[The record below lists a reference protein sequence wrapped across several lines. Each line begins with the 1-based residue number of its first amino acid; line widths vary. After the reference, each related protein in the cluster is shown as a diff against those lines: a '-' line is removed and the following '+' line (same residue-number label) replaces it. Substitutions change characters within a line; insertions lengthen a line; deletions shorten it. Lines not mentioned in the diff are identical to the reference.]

1 MNNKIIQDFINKHKK
16 KMEQPIVRSFLQSKY
31 NYNLFEEAITNPT
44 PENKQILDQTF
55 KSHFK
60 KIKVIDYVSKLIHY
74 YSIDLQKKITLNKQ
88 RNVLNLD
95 STVATKDGD
104 MISKYDIITLDN
116 EDNTYDKFI
125 QNEDNLQ
132 SHLSNELLIKSFFK
146 LSKKQIKILN
156 LFYLEEYTNKEIAKI
171 LGESEQTISYNHK
184 SAIKKLKQSMQT
196 EKERINNE

>member
-132 SHLSNELLIKSFFK
+132 SHLNDELLIKSFCK

-184 SAIKKLKQSMQT
+184 SAIKKLKQSMQI
-196 EKERINNE
+196 EKERIDNE

>member
-132 SHLSNELLIKSFFK
+132 SHLSDELLIKSFRK

-184 SAIKKLKQSMQT
+184 SAIKKLKQSMQI